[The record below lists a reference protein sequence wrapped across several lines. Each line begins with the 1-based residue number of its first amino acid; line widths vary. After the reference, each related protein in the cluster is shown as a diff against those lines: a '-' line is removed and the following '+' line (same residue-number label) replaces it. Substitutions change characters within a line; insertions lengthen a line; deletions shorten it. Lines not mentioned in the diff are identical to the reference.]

1 MSAPPTTRVRLS
13 DPAELIAA
21 VPHLLGF
28 HPRDS
33 LVVITLQGR
42 RLGLTLRTDLVAEGS
57 EEQLVEQLLVPIGR
71 QHPSGAIVLII
82 GGQQTEATDLPHR
95 RVVDAVDDALA
106 AADIP
111 VVHAAWA
118 ASTGRGAT
126 WRCYDEVGCAGA
138 VADPERC
145 AIAAASVAAG
155 VVTFD
160 TREQLAEVL
169 APDLPAALARRA
181 RMLDT
186 ADAQHPLDTATVRQ
200 RRALLERLHD
210 DAAAGA
216 LRLDDRTIVDAASAL
231 CDHRIRDACLGW
243 SAGGGA
249 AAAEQLWL
257 ALVRATPAPQRSEP
271 ATLLGL
277 AAYLRGDGA
286 LAGLALQAALDAYPE
301 HGLAGL
307 LRTALDG
314 GLEPAALHSIAA
326 DAAADARSGLDD
338 AGPGTLE
345 LGDEGH
351 GDEGRGN
358 PGRVTPGGGRKPRR
372 RRRSR

>member
-1 MSAPPTTRVRLS
+1 MSAPPATRVRLS

-57 EEQLVEQLLVPIGR
+57 EEQLAEQLLVPIAR
-71 QHPSGAIVLII
+71 QRPSGAIVLIV
-82 GGQQTEATDLPHR
+82 GGRQTEATDLPHR
-95 RVVDAVDDALA
+95 PVVDALDDALA

-118 ASTGRGAT
+118 ASTSPGAA
-126 WRCYDEVGCAGA
+126 WRCYDEAGCAGT
-138 VADPERC
+138 VADPDRC

-160 TREQLAEVL
+160 TREQLAELL
-169 APDLPAALARRA
+169 APDVPTVLARRA
-181 RMLDT
+181 RMLD
-186 ADAQHPLDTATVRQ
+186 ADDAQHPLDTATVRE
-200 RRALLERLHD
+200 RRALLGRLHA

-216 LRLDDRTIVDAASAL
+216 LCLDDRTVVEAASAL

-243 SAGGGA
+243 SAGDGA

-286 LAGLALQAALDAYPE
+286 LAGMALQAALDAHPD
-301 HGLAGL
+301 HCLAGL
-307 LRTALDG
+307 LRAALDG
-314 GLEPAALHSIAA
+314 GLEPATLHSIAA
-326 DAAADARSGLDD
+326 DAAVDARSGLGA
-338 AGPGTLE
+338 AGDGG
-345 LGDEGH
+345 LGDRGH
-351 GDEGRGN
+351 SDTGRL
-358 PGRVTPGGGRKPRR
+358 TPSGGRNPRH